1 MKIKFKKSFIYTSE
15 EVECTAQRNVSP
27 ASYQHTVLLPPALLP
42 RASGYHLGC
51 IYVTETVLSTLGEIK
66 SSEMQAQF
74 SGGGSSVG
82 EHNYPGDRSYYVQ
95 RTERSEI
102 LGPVQTIEGF
112 ISRTFEVSTRT
123 GRSLTAEGRG
133 AGRVGK
139 SKGVTGTS

>member
-1 MKIKFKKSFIYTSE
+1 MWVNITILE
-15 EVECTAQRNVSP
+15 
-27 ASYQHTVLLPPALLP
+27 
-42 RASGYHLGC
+42 
-51 IYVTETVLSTLGEIK
+51 TEATMCKGQK
-66 SSEMQAQF
+66 
-74 SGGGSSVG
+74 
-82 EHNYPGDRSYYVQ
+82 
-95 RTERSEI
+95 ERSEI